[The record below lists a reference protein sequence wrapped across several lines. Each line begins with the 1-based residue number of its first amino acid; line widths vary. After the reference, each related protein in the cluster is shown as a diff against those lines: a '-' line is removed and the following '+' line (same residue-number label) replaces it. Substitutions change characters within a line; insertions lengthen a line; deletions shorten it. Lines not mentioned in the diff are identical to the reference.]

1 MAYHLNKLSATE
13 YTSNIFIR
21 QISNMSEQLKTL
33 SIIAMQLGFLIIDWR
48 IYARE
53 RERSRDCLI
62 KAEHLKWRN
71 SHYWLRKAEFL
82 DQKQSNWLITILV
95 YLPYDCSCANAR
107 VQILYKYLQYLL
119 PRPAAVCFEIF
130 KYNYRQKSSIN
141 RVAFRAIP
149 QEI

>member
-1 MAYHLNKLSATE
+1 
-13 YTSNIFIR
+13 
-21 QISNMSEQLKTL
+21 MSEQLKTL

-62 KAEHLKWRN
+62 KAEHLEWRN

-107 VQILYKYLQYLL
+107 VNTKTFSTYCQGPRQFASKYSSTTIDRNRLYKQSCLSRYLTRNLK
-119 PRPAAVCFEIF
+119 IF
-130 KYNYRQKSSIN
+130 RSKL
-141 RVAFRAIP
+141 
-149 QEI
+149 